1 MSKEKTQKKNKF
13 KELKNEFKKIIW
25 PDKMTLAKQTG
36 AVVVISVILGGI
48 IALVDFILKYGV
60 DLWGSRGK
68 IRQER

>member
-60 DLWGSRGK
+60 DLWINLG
-68 IRQER
+68 

>member
-1 MSKEKTQKKNKF
+1 MSKEKTQKKSKF

-60 DLWGSRGK
+60 DLWINLG
-68 IRQER
+68 